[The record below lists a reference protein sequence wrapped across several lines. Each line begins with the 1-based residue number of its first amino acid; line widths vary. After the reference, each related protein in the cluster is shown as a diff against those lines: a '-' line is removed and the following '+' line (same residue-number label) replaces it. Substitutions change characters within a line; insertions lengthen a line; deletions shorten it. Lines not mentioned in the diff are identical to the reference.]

1 MTLTLT
7 QQRLYEL
14 LPAIHRLRDAQEGG
28 ALEDLIR
35 AFAREL
41 MALEEN
47 LDQLYDDQFIET
59 CADWV
64 APYLGE
70 LIGYRSLD
78 GVAPNVASPRAEVAN
93 TIAYRR
99 RKGTALM
106 LEALARDVTS
116 WPSRAVEF
124 FEQLATTQ
132 YMKHPRLH
140 APATANLRDLRALL
154 AVDGAFNRLAHTAEM
169 RRPETRA
176 GRYNLPNVGIF
187 LWRLRAVRLSSVF
200 LTPDPGDTTGRKFR
214 LNPLGADVRLFRAAQ
229 AEDDISQIAEPM
241 NVPEPLS
248 VRRMALDVKD
258 AQKSVNPPPDARR
271 DDDYGPGESLA
282 FALGGTQVPVGQIT
296 ICDLSDVVDASNNV
310 IGWNHE
316 AVDLDGA
323 IGVDPELGRVLVDG
337 GLGRRLRATFHYG
350 SMRAIG
356 GGEYSRT
363 PTILDSGLEE
373 TMLGG
378 GSLQQKLDAVKGGGR
393 LSIGDSLTYT
403 GAAGTPV
410 FKVDADA
417 EGVEVVVAATDGARP
432 LVMAT
437 GDILLEIGARGKL
450 VLDGLVIS
458 GGALHLPPAADTEPR
473 ELVLRDC
480 TLVPGHA
487 LEPDGSAVT
496 PGAPSLVIEHRF
508 AKVSLER
515 CITGPLEVTADAE
528 VSLSDSIVDAGSP
541 ENVAYAASAAGAPGA
556 ELNATA
562 CTIIGK
568 CSAKLVKLGENCVF
582 LARLAEPPNETWP
595 APFLVQRRQEGCLR
609 FSYVPSGSVTPR
621 RYRCVPNAEHPDV
634 EPHFTSLRYGD
645 PGYGQLRAST
655 DASIR
660 TGADDEGERGEMGV
674 GLALHQPQREANLR
688 IRLDEYLRFG
698 LSAGIF
704 YAT

>member
-1 MTLTLT
+1 VTTTLTA
-7 QQRLYEL
+7 QRLYEL
-14 LPAIHRLRDAQEGG
+14 LPAIHRLRDAQAGG
-28 ALEDLIR
+28 SLEDLMR

-70 LIGYRSLD
+70 LIGYRSLQ

-106 LEALARDVTS
+106 LEALARDVTG

-154 AVDGAFNRLAHTAEM
+154 TVDGAFNRVAHTAEM

-176 GRYNLPNVGIF
+176 GRYNIMNVGIF
-187 LWRLRAVRLSSVF
+187 LWRLRAIRLSSVF

-214 LNPLGADVRLFRAAQ
+214 LSPLGADLRLFRAAQ
-229 AEDDISQIAEPM
+229 AEDDISHIAEPM

-258 AQKSVNPPPDARR
+258 AQKSVNPPPEARR

-282 FALGGTQVPVGQIT
+282 FMLGGTQVPVGQIK
-296 ICDLSDVVDASNNV
+296 ICDLSDVLDASNNV

-316 AVDLDGA
+316 AVDLGGA
-323 IGVDPELGRVLVDG
+323 IGVDPERGRVLVDG
-337 GLGRRLRATFHYG
+337 GLGRRLSATFHYG
-350 SMRAIG
+350 SMRDIG
-356 GGEYSRT
+356 GGEYPRT
-363 PTILDSGLEE
+363 PTVSGSQLEE
-373 TMLGG
+373 TTLGG
-378 GSLQQKLDAVKGGGR
+378 GSLQQKLGLVKGGGR
-393 LSIGDSLTYT
+393 LSIRDSLTYT
-403 GAAGTPV
+403 GTPV
-410 FKVDADA
+410 FEVDADPA
-417 EGVEVVVAATDGARP
+417 GVEVVVAAADSTRP
-432 LVMAT
+432 LVASS
-437 GDILLEIGARGKL
+437 GDILLSIGARGRL

-458 GGALHLPPAADTEPR
+458 GGALRLPLAADTEPR

-487 LEPDGSAVT
+487 LAPDGSAVA
-496 PGAPSLVIEHRF
+496 PGAPSLVIEHPF
-508 AKVSLER
+508 AKVTLER
-515 CITGPLEVTADAE
+515 CITGPLQVTADAE
-528 VSLSDSIVDAGSP
+528 VSLFDSIVDAGSP
-541 ENVAYAASAAGAPGA
+541 ENVAYAANAAGGPGA
-556 ELNATA
+556 ELTAAA

-568 CSAKLVKLGENCVF
+568 CSAKLVKLGENCLFV
-582 LARLAEPPNETWP
+582 ARLGEPPAETWP
-595 APFLVQRRQEGCLR
+595 APFLVERRQEGCLR

-621 RYRCVPNAEHPDV
+621 RYRCVPNAERPDV

-660 TGADDEGERGEMGV
+660 TGADDGGEPGEMGV